1 MIHPESAAQL
11 FFRFLR
17 FGALAWGGPVA
28 QIGMLKKELVDEE
41 RWVSQ
46 EQFRRSLAV
55 YQVLPGPEA
64 HELCVWLG
72 TLRHGRLGGL
82 LAGLGFMLP
91 GLVLTLLL
99 AWCYTAIGSWPPSA
113 LAAFAGMQAAVIA
126 LIARATHRIAQHAVT
141 DRVGVTLALIAAAST
156 LLGVHFAIP
165 LAGAGL
171 LYVAWPAKN
180 RSLIAAIALAWLGAT
195 VALLA
200 SGGVRA
206 DLVAL
211 AESAGPAPTSFHL
224 LGSGLRA
231 GLLTFGGAY
240 TAIPFLQEDAVGARG
255 WMTAQQ
261 FLDGVALTGVLPAP
275 LIIIGT
281 FVGWIG
287 GAFSGALL
295 MTAGIFAPA
304 FGFTLIGHSFFE
316 RLVAKP
322 GVHRF
327 LDGISAAVVGLIAA
341 TAIQL
346 APVAAGSIPRALI
359 AIAALIL
366 LYRLKRRWAVPAVVG
381 AAALLGVLAC

>member
-1 MIHPESAAQL
+1 MPNPESAAHL
-11 FFRFLR
+11 FLRFLR

-46 EQFRRSLAV
+46 EQFRRTLAV

-64 HELCVWLG
+64 HELCVWFG
-72 TLRHGRLGGL
+72 TLKHGRLGGL

-99 AWCYTAIGSWPPSA
+99 AWCYTAIGAWPPA
-113 LAAFAGMQAAVIA
+113 VLAAFAGMQAAVIA
-126 LIARATHRIAQHAVT
+126 LIVRATHRIGEHALGNRMLV
-141 DRVGVTLALIAAAST
+141 AIAAASAMCT
-156 LLGVHFAIP
+156 LLGVPFAIS
-165 LAGAGL
+165 LVGAGL
-171 LYVAWPAKN
+171 LWSARRRAVVV
-180 RSLIAAIALAWLGAT
+180 LVALAWLGAA
-195 VALLA
+195 VAVIA
-200 SGGVRA
+200 QAGFHG
-206 DLVAL
+206 DLVDPQA
-211 AESAGPAPTSFHL
+211 AAGPTPSTLHL

-240 TAIPFLQEDAVGARG
+240 TAIPFLQADAVGASG

-281 FVGWIG
+281 FVGWLG
-287 GAFSGALL
+287 GAMSGALV
-295 MTAGIFAPA
+295 MTFGIFAPA

-322 GVHRF
+322 GLHRL
-327 LDGISAAVVGLIAA
+327 LDGITAGVVGLIAA
-341 TAIQL
+341 TAIQF
-346 APVAAGSIPRALI
+346 APAAAGSIPRALI
-359 AIAALIL
+359 AIAALIA
-366 LYRLKRRWAVPAVVG
+366 LYRLRRRWAVPAVVG
-381 AAALLGVLAC
+381 AAALLGALLC